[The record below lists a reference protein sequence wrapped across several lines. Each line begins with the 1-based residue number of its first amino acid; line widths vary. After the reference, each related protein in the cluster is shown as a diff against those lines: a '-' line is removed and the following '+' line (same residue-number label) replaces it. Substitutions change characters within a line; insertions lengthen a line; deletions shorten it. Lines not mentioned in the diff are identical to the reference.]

1 MLAPWKESYDKSRQC
16 IRKQKHHFADKHSYS
31 QSYISSSSHI
41 QMWELDHKE
50 GWTLKNWCFQIV
62 VLEKTLESPLDSKKI
77 NQSILKKVNVEY
89 SLEGLML
96 ELEGQ
101 YIDCL
106 MWRAYLIE
114 KTLMLGRI
122 ESRRRRGQQRMR
134 WLADITNSVDMSI
147 ANSGRSWRT
156 GKPGGPQSYSPWGH
170 KRVGH
175 DLATNNNVKWYLVV
189 LRHPVLSLHGK

>member
-1 MLAPWKESYDKSRQC
+1 MDGNCSLETKIWCIVLGWKAMKNLDSVLKNQRYRLAGKDP
-16 IRKQKHHFADKHSYS
+16 YS
-31 QSYISSSSHI
+31 QSYGFSRVHV
-41 QMWELDHKE
+41 QVWDLDHKE
-50 GWTLKNWCFQIV
+50 GWELKNWCFQIV

-156 GKPGGPQSYSPWGH
+156 GKPGMLQSMESQ
-170 KRVGH
+170 
-175 DLATNNNVKWYLVV
+175 
-189 LRHPVLSLHGK
+189 